1 MERCERAEQVCGSG
15 RWGGEGQA
23 GRETFTDFI
32 FVVFVFFFFLR
43 TFSHDGPPVVSLIV
57 LLLIIILI
65 ITKRNRL

>member
-32 FVVFVFFFFLR
+32 FVVFVFFFFY
-43 TFSHDGPPVVSLIV
+43 V
-57 LLLIIILI
+57 LLVMMDLL
-65 ITKRNRL
+65 LCP